1 MITFVVTTILS
12 VLAVGI
18 VVDFMMHPRVDAL
31 IYIAATII
39 DGVVQALCQGRAK

>member
-1 MITFVVTTILS
+1 MITFVVTAVLA

-18 VVDFMMHPRVDAL
+18 VVDFLLRPSVGAL
-31 IYIAATII
+31 IYIAAMIL